1 MCGCLYF
8 SKKSIDVTEG
18 ITGTMKKTLPVLRK
32 FMNRRICQAT
42 AFSHKIVS
50 AKGTFFSRM
59 LLVFSYIL
67 ETVELISI
75 SSELCTVCS

>member
-1 MCGCLYF
+1 
-8 SKKSIDVTEG
+8 
-18 ITGTMKKTLPVLRK
+18 
-32 FMNRRICQAT
+32 
-42 AFSHKIVS
+42 
-50 AKGTFFSRM
+50 M